1 KLARPGGNATGFM
14 TVEHSMG
21 AKWLELL
28 KQVAP
33 NVTRAAVIRDPAS
46 PSGIGQ
52 FGAIQTVAPS
62 LGVEVNPVN
71 VRDASEI
78 ERDVAAFARASNDG
92 LIVTSGPLPSRHRD
106 LIIALAARHS

>member
-1 KLARPGGNATGFM
+1 MTQPLPVDRLGNSTGFM

-33 NVTRAAVIRDPAS
+33 SVTRAAVIRDPTT

-62 LGVEVNPVN
+62 LGVEVNPVI
-71 VRDASEI
+71 EI
-78 ERDVAAFARASNDG
+78 VEISS
-92 LIVTSGPLPSRHRD
+92 I
-106 LIIALAARHS
+106 